1 MSKFTIKPSTPSTPP
16 TLVTLEES
24 LEGQVDI
31 MAHALD
37 GESYRIA
44 AIGDG
49 KLHLFKMDVAVA
61 ERVGLVLDDGRYPHI
76 TWV

>member
-1 MSKFTIKPSTPSTPP
+1 MSKFTIKLFTPP

-24 LEGQVDI
+24 LEGRVDI
-31 MAHALD
+31 MAHALN

-49 KLHLFKMDVAVA
+49 KLYLFTIDTAVA
-61 ERVGLVLDDGRYPHI
+61 ERVGLKLDHGRYPHI